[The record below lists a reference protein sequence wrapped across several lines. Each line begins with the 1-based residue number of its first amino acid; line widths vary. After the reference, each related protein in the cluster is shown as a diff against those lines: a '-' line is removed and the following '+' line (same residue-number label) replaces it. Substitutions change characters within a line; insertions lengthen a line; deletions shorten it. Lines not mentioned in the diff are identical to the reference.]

1 MRLHT
6 HCNKSNE
13 SKEENT
19 MRKSNQGHCGAK
31 ENFLK
36 ELTSQPRPDIQVE
49 VTQAKIIMRRTV
61 QAEKTECTKETMC
74 GDGQKGHMAGAQRA
88 RERRADRRVW
98 REVWAQMT
106 PWAEQKKCS

>member
-1 MRLHT
+1 
-6 HCNKSNE
+6 
-13 SKEENT
+13 

-61 QAEKTECTKETMC
+61 QAEKIECTKETMY
-74 GDGQKGHMAGAQRA
+74 GDGQKGHVAGAQRA
-88 RERRADRRVW
+88 RERRADRLVW
-98 REVWAQMT
+98 RDIWAQMT